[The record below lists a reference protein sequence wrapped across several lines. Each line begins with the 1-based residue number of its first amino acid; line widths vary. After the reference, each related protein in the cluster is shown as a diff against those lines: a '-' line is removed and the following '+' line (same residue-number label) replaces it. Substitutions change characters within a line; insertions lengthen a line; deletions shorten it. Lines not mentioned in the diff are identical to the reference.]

1 MQGRADTGFAGLSI
15 DSRTI
20 APGEAFVAIHGEVH
34 DGHAFLPQ
42 VLAGSQASGV
52 VVAADRLD
60 ALAGPLGARPGTA
73 CVAVGDTTRAL
84 GDIAARHRRRMAA
97 SVVAITGSN
106 GKTSTRRMTAAVLAR
121 RFEILE
127 PARNLNNQIGVPLTL
142 FRLEE
147 RHQWAVLELGT
158 SLPGEIARL
167 AEICRPDIAVV
178 TNVGP
183 AHLERLG
190 SLEGVAA
197 EKGALVAGLA
207 PGGRAVLNADDPR
220 VAAMAAGLGENAL
233 QFGLAET
240 ARVRAAAVTETAAG
254 VAFDLLVGGAGP
266 RVRLSA
272 HGRVMVHNALAAAAV
287 GTLLGLPPEDI
298 RAGLES
304 FRPRARPHGRD
315 GAAGRCPP
323 DRRHLQ
329 RQPGLDARGPRDP
342 GRAAG
347 RRPRAPRHGR
357 HARARPRGRP
367 AAPRSSAG
375 SRPRPGSTGSSSAA
389 GAPPT
394 WPGRA
399 RGRDAGRRGRDRRR
413 ATRSGMP
420 CSTRVR
426 PGDWVLVKGSR
437 AMGMETIV
445 RALGAPTP
453 GRGVT
458 DALPS
463 PLPAAHALL
472 GLQRVP
478 LHHVPDDATPA

>member
-1 MQGRADTGFAGLSI
+1 
-15 DSRTI
+15 
-20 APGEAFVAIHGEVH
+20 
-34 DGHAFLPQ
+34 
-42 VLAGSQASGV
+42 
-52 VVAADRLD
+52 
-60 ALAGPLGARPGTA
+60 
-73 CVAVGDTTRAL
+73 
-84 GDIAARHRRRMAA
+84 MAA

-233 QFGLAET
+233 LFGLAQT

-266 RVRLSA
+266 RVRLNA

-287 GTLLGLPPEDI
+287 GTLLGLSPEDI

-304 FRPRARPHGRD
+304 FRPV
-315 GAAGRCPP
+315 
-323 DRRHLQ
+323 
-329 RQPGLDARGPRDP
+329 P
-342 GRAAG
+342 GRMGVTALPGDVHLIDDTYNANPASMRAAVETLAALRGSG
-347 RRPRAPRHGR
+347 RALLVTGDMRELGPEAARLHRELGRLAAEAGVDRLFVCGERA
-357 HARARPRGRP
+357 ADV
-367 AAPRSSAG
+367 
-375 SRPRPGSTGSSSAA
+375 AA
-389 GAPPT
+389 GAL
-394 WPGRA
+394 A
-399 RGRDAGRRGRDRRR
+399 A
-413 ATRSGMP
+413 GMP
-420 CSTRVR
+420 AAAVATGSRDEIRGALLDALR

-453 GRGVT
+453 GRG
-458 DALPS
+458 
-463 PLPAAHALL
+463 
-472 GLQRVP
+472 
-478 LHHVPDDATPA
+478 